1 MYVCV
6 STCVC
11 AGVLCGADDREWAR
25 KRALCLRYWA
35 SWEVWV
41 RCTCT
46 CMCAVNIMCSY
57 MYVCVEVVCG

>member
-41 RCTCT
+41 RCTCV
-46 CMCAVNIMCSY
+46 CM
-57 MYVCVEVVCG
+57 